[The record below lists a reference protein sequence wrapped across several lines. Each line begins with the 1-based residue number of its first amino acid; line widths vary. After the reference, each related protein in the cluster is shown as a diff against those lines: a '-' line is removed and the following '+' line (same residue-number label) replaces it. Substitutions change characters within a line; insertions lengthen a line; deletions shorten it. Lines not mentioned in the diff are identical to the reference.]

1 MKADT
6 FAKLVVLEALIEA
19 EIGFYLEQ
27 RPPSRDLFR
36 EGMVSRIS
44 DLIDE
49 IDTLDSVTAAR
60 VYDAVVDFLAEL
72 PDEEE
77 GVVEATVRFR
87 RAIDRIVARGM
98 ERRDLA
104 APSAWAIVLDELLAE
119 LADEYHG
126 AVRTGTEVRVREF
139 MRVESLLTRC
149 RQACERM
156 MWEANASLPE
166 IASDLDRLTFAVR
179 HRQLRPT
186 AVDLVIRSLQRHSA
200 RYRPSTLTR
209 IGGFVVRQLLRRAPG
224 RLSGEE
230 RRTAREGR
238 GDAAESRRSG

>member
-19 EIGFYLEQ
+19 EIGFYLEH
-27 RPPSRDLFR
+27 RPASRELFR

-49 IDTLDSVTAAR
+49 VDTLDSVAAAR

-77 GVVEATVRFR
+77 GIVEATIRFR
-87 RAIDRIVARGM
+87 RAIDRIVRRGL

-104 APSAWAIVLDELLAE
+104 VPSTWAIVLDELLAA
-119 LADEYHG
+119 LADEYHRAVG
-126 AVRTGTEVRVREF
+126 PDGGVRTREF
-139 MRVESLLTRC
+139 ARVEVLLSRC

-156 MWEANASLPE
+156 AWEANVAGAD
-166 IASDLDRLTFAVR
+166 ISDELDRLTFAVR
-179 HRQLRPT
+179 HRRLKPT
-186 AVDLVIRSLQRHSA
+186 AVDLVIRSLHRRSA
-200 RYRPSTLTR
+200 RFRPSTLTR
-209 IGGFVVRQLLRRAPG
+209 IGGFVVRQLFGRDPQRRRVEKRPRRDARGEPG
-224 RLSGEE
+224 DG
-230 RRTAREGR
+230 
-238 GDAAESRRSG
+238 RRSG